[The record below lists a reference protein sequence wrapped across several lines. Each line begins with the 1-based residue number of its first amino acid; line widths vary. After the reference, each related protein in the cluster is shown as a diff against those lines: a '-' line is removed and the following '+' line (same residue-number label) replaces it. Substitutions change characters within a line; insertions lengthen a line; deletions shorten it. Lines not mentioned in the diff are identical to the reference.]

1 MSSRRSSRSRQSGSS
16 RNNNISDDQIADLVS
31 KLQQLLPEIR
41 HRHSDNKVSA
51 SKVLQET
58 CNYIKNLH
66 REVDDLSERL
76 SQLLATTDMDSDQA
90 SIIRSLLISSSFL
103 SENLDLH
110 SLRLSVNM
118 NHGGYAVEVTGL
130 SPRATERDVYDFFSF
145 SGSIESVEIVRS
157 GDCACTAYVTFKD
170 SYSQETAC
178 LLSGATII
186 DQPVCITRW
195 GHYQDEFDFWNRPH
209 SRDDEDTH
217 STPPTSQNVP
227 SAGEVVSVAQDVVM
241 TMLSKGYVL
250 GKDALAQAKSFDESH
265 QYSATAAARVAELS
279 ERLGLTDKFCAGV
292 EAVKSVD
299 ERYHVSELTKSAI
312 SETGRKAAEAANAV
326 VNSSYFSK
334 GALWMSGA
342 LNRAAKAAA
351 DLGSHGVTQ

>member
-1 MSSRRSSRSRQSGSS
+1 MSR
-16 RNNNISDDQIADLVS
+16 
-31 KLQQLLPEIR
+31 
-41 HRHSDNKVSA
+41 
-51 SKVLQET
+51 
-58 CNYIKNLH
+58 
-66 REVDDLSERL
+66 
-76 SQLLATTDMDSDQA
+76 
-90 SIIRSLLISSSFL
+90 
-103 SENLDLH
+103 
-110 SLRLSVNM
+110 
-118 NHGGYAVEVTGL
+118 GGFAVEVTGL

-145 SGSIESVEIVRS
+145 SGSIETVEIVRS
-157 GDCACTAYVTFKD
+157 GECACTGYVTFKD

-195 GHYQDEFDFWNRPH
+195 GHYQDEFDFWNRPQ
-209 SRDDEDTH
+209 SRDNEDTH
-217 STPPTSQNVP
+217 STHPQTSQNVP
-227 SAGEVVSVAQDVVM
+227 TAGEVVSVAQEVVM

-279 ERLGLTDKFCAGV
+279 ERIGLTDKFCAGV
-292 EAVKSVD
+292 EAVRSVD

-326 VNSSYFSK
+326 ANSSYFSK

-351 DLGSHGVTQ
+351 DLGNRGVSQ

>member
-1 MSSRRSSRSRQSGSS
+1 
-16 RNNNISDDQIADLVS
+16 
-31 KLQQLLPEIR
+31 
-41 HRHSDNKVSA
+41 
-51 SKVLQET
+51 
-58 CNYIKNLH
+58 
-66 REVDDLSERL
+66 
-76 SQLLATTDMDSDQA
+76 
-90 SIIRSLLISSSFL
+90 
-103 SENLDLH
+103 
-110 SLRLSVNM
+110 M

-195 GHYQDEFDFWNRPH
+195 GHYQDEFDFWNRPQA
-209 SRDDEDTH
+209 RDDEETH

-227 SAGEVVSVAQDVVM
+227 SAGEVVSVAQEVVM

-250 GKDALAQAKSFDESH
+250 GKDALAEAKSFDESH

-279 ERLGLTDKFCAGV
+279 ERLGLADKFCAGV

-299 ERYHVSELTKSAI
+299 ERYHVSELTKSAL

-342 LNRAAKAAA
+342 LDRAAKAAA
-351 DLGSHGVTQ
+351 DWGRHGGTQ